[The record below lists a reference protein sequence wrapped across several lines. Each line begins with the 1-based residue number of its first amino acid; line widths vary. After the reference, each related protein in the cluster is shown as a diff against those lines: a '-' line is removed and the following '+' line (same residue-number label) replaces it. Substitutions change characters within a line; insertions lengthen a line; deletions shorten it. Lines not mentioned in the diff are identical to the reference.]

1 MPNPDL
7 IPEPFAQSGDK
18 NTIPLERAIADPIY
32 RASWKAGFP
41 PYTRLPKDLGGEAPD
56 GLDFNGVL
64 NILSQAVV
72 FLQKGNAYQF
82 DASMAPYPI
91 GALVRSNDNLTT
103 YQSTVPNNSNNPNSN
118 MTGWRVYNG
127 SGFIVDNLTT
137 NDSTKA
143 LSAAQGKA
151 LQDGKLG
158 KTENAVSATKLQ
170 TARTIAIL
178 GAVTG
183 TATSFDGSADVA
195 ITTTS
200 LDATKLSGTASIATS
215 GNAAS
220 ATKLQNSRNIN
231 GVPFD
236 GTANI
241 TLPTASTSTSGTVQ
255 LNDTLTSTAVD
266 QALTAAQGKVLN
278 DQAFGV
284 GQSKQ
289 DVTASRA
296 VNTTYTNS
304 TGKPIIVNIA
314 WSYTGGGTNYANF
327 LVNGT
332 SVAAGVIL
340 SGDGVSVVVPNGST
354 YSFSS
359 VGWVFSKWEEY
370 R

>member
-41 PYTRLPKDLGGEAPD
+41 PDTRLPKDLGGEGPD

-137 NDSTKA
+137 NDSAKA
-143 LSAAQGKA
+143 LSAMQGKI
-151 LQDGKLG
+151 LQDKKL
-158 KTENAVSATKLQ
+158 EATDLK
-170 TARTIAIL
+170 
-178 GAVTG
+178 
-183 TATSFDGSADVA
+183 D
-195 ITTTS
+195 
-200 LDATKLSGTASIATS
+200 
-215 GNAAS
+215 
-220 ATKLQNSRNIN
+220 
-231 GVPFD
+231 
-236 GTANI
+236 
-241 TLPTASTSTSGTVQ
+241 ASTTQKGIVQ
-255 LNDTLTSTAVD
+255 LNNTLASTAID

-284 GQSKQ
+284 GQAWQ

-296 VNTTYTNS
+296 VGTTYLNNTGRPIQIVISGTAAVGSISYVVLNGNS
-304 TGKPIIVNIA
+304 MSLTDNTGLTAIVIP
-314 WSYTGGGTNYANF
+314 T
-327 LVNGT
+327 
-332 SVAAGVIL
+332 
-340 SGDGVSVVVPNGST
+340 GST
-354 YSFSS
+354 YAITGSFS
-359 VGWVFSKWEEY
+359 VSKWLEL